1 VLRFGVIAV
10 LAGAVALAPPAS
22 ASSKNACLLVTAADA
37 TKALGGKVGSGQHL
51 KIGAFNTCTYTLR
64 KVTLTV
70 KTREISHA
78 GYAKVVKAIPG
89 TALKATDIGDNAWV
103 FFVPGGTALDD
114 WKNGNEIGLV
124 VIGVDGGANL
134 IIQQLAKVARSRI

>member
-1 VLRFGVIAV
+1 VLRLGVLAV
-10 LAGAVALAPPAS
+10 LAGAVALAPLAS
-22 ASSKNACLLVTAADA
+22 AGTKNACLLVTAADA

-51 KIGAFNTCTYTLR
+51 KVGAFNTCAYTLR

-89 TALKATDIGDNAWV
+89 TALKAIDISDNAWV
-103 FFVPGGTALDD
+103 FFVPGGAALDD
-114 WKNGNEIGLV
+114 WKKGNEIGLV
-124 VIGVDGGANL
+124 VIGADGSANL
-134 IIQQLAKVARSRI
+134 ILQQLAKVARSRV